1 MNQEFLTRMKELL
14 KDEFDV
20 FEASLTKPMY
30 RGIRYNP
37 LKITKDRFL
46 TLFPYAC
53 KQTPF
58 CEESFYLENEASQV
72 GNHPL
77 HLSGA
82 CYMQE
87 PSASAPVEILDVK
100 ENDWVLDLCAAPGGK
115 STQIAAQLKH
125 SGLLVCNEIER
136 KRAHVLMSNMERMGF
151 GEVIITGSNTDAL
164 CSECAGWFD
173 KVLVDAPCSGEGM
186 MKKHDLANTE
196 WSEQNIQSCANRQL
210 QILKNAVKALKKG
223 GILVY
228 STCTYALEE
237 NEQVVSRFLK
247 DNKEMIQLDCK
258 ASFGRSGF
266 PVAGMKEKSVCRI
279 FPMDQ
284 GEGHFIA
291 KFQKI
296 TSGNTKKV
304 KEKKH
309 VHPSKDVYKQLESI
323 IALPQGYFDIVN
335 EQLYYR
341 VKPFLDLGNITV
353 LRQGIRMGEMI
364 KQRIEPHQHLFT
376 SSYLRPF
383 LQQSVELDD
392 AQLRQFLK
400 GEQLNIAHFKGY
412 TAITWH
418 GQVIGFGKGDGSV
431 IKNKYP
437 KGLRK
442 NNLI

>member
-1 MNQEFLTRMKELL
+1 MNQEFLTRMKQLL
-14 KDEFDV
+14 KDEYEA
-20 FEASLTKPMY
+20 FETSLTKPMY

-37 LKITKDRFL
+37 LKITKDQFL

-58 CEESFYLENEASQV
+58 CDESFYLENEAAQV

-87 PSASAPVEILDVK
+87 PSASAAVEILDVK
-100 ENDWVLDLCAAPGGK
+100 EEDWVLDLCAAPGGK
-115 STQIAAQLKH
+115 STQIAAQLHH

-136 KRAHVLMSNMERMGF
+136 KRAHVLLSNMERMGF
-151 GEVIITGSNTDAL
+151 GETIITSAHTDAL
-164 CSECAGWFD
+164 CSACEGWFD

-196 WSEQNIQSCANRQL
+196 WSEQNIRSCADRQL
-210 QILKNAVKALKKG
+210 AILNNAVKALKQG

-237 NEQVVSRFLK
+237 NEQVVARFLK
-247 DNKEMIQLDCK
+247 EHEEMIQLDCN
-258 ASFGRSGF
+258 ASFGRHGF
-266 PVAGMKEKSVCRI
+266 PVTGMKEKSVCRI

-291 KFQKI
+291 KFQKM

-304 KEKKH
+304 KEKKPVRLH
-309 VHPSKDVYKQLESI
+309 KDVCKQLEQI
-323 IALPQGYFDIVN
+323 ITLPQGYFDIIN
-335 EQLYYR
+335 DQLYYR
-341 VKPFLDLGNITV
+341 SKPFLDLGNIMV
-353 LRQGIRMGEMI
+353 LRQGIRMGEII

-376 SSYLRPF
+376 SSYLRPY
-383 LQQSVELDD
+383 LRQSVEVDD
-392 AQLRQFLK
+392 IHLRAFIK
-400 GEQLNIAHFKGY
+400 GEQLNIAQIKGY
-412 TAITWH
+412 SAITWH

-442 NNLI
+442 NNGM